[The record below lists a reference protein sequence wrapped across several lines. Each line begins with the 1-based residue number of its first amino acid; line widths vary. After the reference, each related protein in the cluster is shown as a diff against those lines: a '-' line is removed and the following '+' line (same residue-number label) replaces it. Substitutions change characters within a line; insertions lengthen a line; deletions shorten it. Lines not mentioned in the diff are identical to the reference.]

1 MGYIL
6 LTTTRSRGILYT
18 EDEES
23 KDIEKEHKMK
33 NILAIL
39 VTFAIMWAIGTM
51 SVYAITEG
59 YQPSTIDIEETTN
72 VTEHTE
78 YVSIIKT
85 VDNVVYVETANGN
98 IYSFYGNGFDDVTE
112 TWITIHDGQVVD
124 AWLD

>member
-1 MGYIL
+1 
-6 LTTTRSRGILYT
+6 
-18 EDEES
+18 
-23 KDIEKEHKMK
+23 MK

-98 IYSFYGNGFDDVTE
+98 IYSFYGDGFDDVTE